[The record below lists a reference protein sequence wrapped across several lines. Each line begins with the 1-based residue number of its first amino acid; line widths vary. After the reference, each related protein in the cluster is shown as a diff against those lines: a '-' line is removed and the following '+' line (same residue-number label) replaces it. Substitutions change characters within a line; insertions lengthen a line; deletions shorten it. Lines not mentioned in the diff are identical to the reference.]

1 MNSVK
6 NDDEELISV
15 IGYGT
20 FLTKGLWKN
29 KKNVEP
35 CLVKDHVRILP
46 EGKWYPFVLEKK
58 GESFWALKF
67 SVSKEELKQLDY
79 YEGVDA
85 GLYKRVLITVTLKN
99 GKKTSAY
106 IYVPTETTIK
116 RCGLDPSIDKQ
127 DRWKEELKK
136 NPELIKEFPELIS

>member
-1 MNSVK
+1 MNSVDND
-6 NDDEELISV
+6 NDDLVSV
-15 IGYGT
+15 VGYGT

-46 EGKWYPFVLEKK
+46 EGNWYPFVLEKK
-58 GESFWALKF
+58 GASFWALKF
-67 SVSKEELKQLDY
+67 SISKEELKQLDY

-85 GLYKRVLITVTLKN
+85 GLYKRVLITVILKN
-99 GKKTSAY
+99 GKKASAY
-106 IYVPTETTIK
+106 IYVPTEKTIK
-116 RCGLDPSIDKQ
+116 TWGLDPLIDPHDQ
-127 DRWKEELKK
+127 WKEELKK